1 LQLQDNKVY
10 AILCAVSEALQG
22 CLNLSKGVTLPMA
35 LFPKSI
41 DFFEQFDRALEN
53 LSRAANLLVDSF
65 NNFENLEK
73 FEKKAKAIYEFEQEG
88 DMLTHDIMKDLNK
101 TFLTPIDRED
111 IHALAS
117 RIDDVLDLIWAA
129 VDRMVVYKI
138 EKLTPEVI
146 SIAEDL
152 QMTADVLKKALRE
165 LRSKQYSHVM
175 EHCIEVNRLEN
186 RIDRKYRD
194 ALGKLV
200 NDHIADPVYII
211 KWKDIYQ
218 LFEDA
223 SDRAEDIANILEGIV
238 LKHA

>member
-1 LQLQDNKVY
+1 MGASRPDAR
-10 AILCAVSEALQG
+10 AIPQPVSGYSILTVLKERCDKA
-22 CLNLSKGVTLPMA
+22 MA
-35 LFPKSI
+35 LFPKKI

-53 LSRAANLLVDSF
+53 LSRAANLLVDTF
-65 NNFENLEK
+65 NNFEN

-138 EKLTPEVI
+138 EKPTPEAI

-152 QMTADVLKKALRE
+152 QMTSDILKKALRE
-165 LRSKQYSHVM
+165 LRAKQYSHVQ
-175 EHCIEVNRLEN
+175 EHCIEINRLEN
-186 RIDRKYRD
+186 RIDRKYLD

-200 NDHIADPVYII
+200 NDQHDPVFII
-211 KWKDIYQ
+211 KWKDIYE
-218 LFEDA
+218 LLEDA

>member
-1 LQLQDNKVY
+1 
-10 AILCAVSEALQG
+10 
-22 CLNLSKGVTLPMA
+22 MA
-35 LFPKSI
+35 LFPKKI

-53 LSRAANLLVDSF
+53 LSRAANLLVDTF
-65 NNFENLEK
+65 NNFEN
-73 FEKKAKAIYEFEQEG
+73 FEKRAKSIYEFEQEG

-138 EKLTPEVI
+138 EKPTPEAI

-152 QMTADVLKKALRE
+152 KMTADILKKALRE
-165 LRSKQYSHVM
+165 LRAKQYSHVQ
-175 EHCIEVNRLEN
+175 EHCIEINRLEN

-200 NDHIADPVYII
+200 NDQHDPVFII
-211 KWKDIYQ
+211 KWKDIYE
-218 LFEDA
+218 LLEDA

>member
-1 LQLQDNKVY
+1 MV
-10 AILCAVSEALQG
+10 
-22 CLNLSKGVTLPMA
+22 
-35 LFPKSI
+35 LFPKKI

-53 LSRAANLLVDSF
+53 VSRAANVLVDTL
-65 NNFENLEK
+65 NNFET
-73 FEKKAKAIYEFEQEG
+73 FEKKAKVIYEFEQEG

-117 RIDDVLDLIWAA
+117 RIDDVIDLMWAA
-129 VDRMVVYKI
+129 VDRMTVYKI
-138 EKLTPEVI
+138 DKPTPEVI

-152 QMTADVLKKALRE
+152 QMTADILKKALRE
-165 LRSKQYSHVM
+165 LRAKQYSRVQ
-175 EHCIEVNRLEN
+175 EHCIEINRLEN

-200 NDHIADPVYII
+200 NDNNDPVYII

-223 SDRAEDIANILEGIV
+223 SDRGEDIANILESIV
-238 LKHA
+238 LKNA

>member
-1 LQLQDNKVY
+1 
-10 AILCAVSEALQG
+10 
-22 CLNLSKGVTLPMA
+22 MA
-35 LFPKSI
+35 LFPKKI
-41 DFFEQFDRALEN
+41 DFFEMFDRALEN
-53 LSRAANLLVDSF
+53 VSRAANVLVDTL
-65 NNFENLEK
+65 NNFET
-73 FEKKAKAIYEFEQEG
+73 FEKKAKVIYEFEQEG

-117 RIDDVLDLIWAA
+117 RIDDVIDLMWAA
-129 VDRMVVYKI
+129 VDTMTVYRI
-138 EKLTPEVI
+138 EKPTPEVI

-152 QMTADVLKKALRE
+152 QMTTDILKKALRE
-165 LRSKQYSHVM
+165 LRSKQYFRVQ
-175 EHCIEVNRLEN
+175 EHCIEINRLEN

-200 NDHIADPVYII
+200 NDHNDPVYII

-223 SDRAEDIANILEGIV
+223 SDRAEDIANILESIV
-238 LKHA
+238 LKNA

>member
-1 LQLQDNKVY
+1 LQFAPRVCYFYVLFPRRFAKLIPKEIWY
-10 AILCAVSEALQG
+10 I
-22 CLNLSKGVTLPMA
+22 TMA
-35 LFPKSI
+35 LFPKKI
-41 DFFEQFDRALEN
+41 DFFEIFDRALDN
-53 LSRAANLLVDSF
+53 LAKTTNVLVDML
-65 NNFENLEK
+65 NNFET
-73 FEKKAKAIYEFEQEG
+73 FEKKAKAIYEFEQDG
-88 DMLTHDIMKDLNK
+88 DMLTHDIMKELNQ

-111 IHALAS
+111 IHALAA

-138 EKLTPEVI
+138 EKPTREVI

-152 QMTADVLKKALRE
+152 QMTADILKKALRE
-165 LRSKQYSHVM
+165 LRAKQYAHVQ
-175 EHCIEVNRLEN
+175 EHCIEINRLEN

-194 ALGKLV
+194 ALGSLL
-200 NDHIADPVYII
+200 NGQSDPVTII

-223 SDRAEDIANILEGIV
+223 SDRAEDIANVLEGIV

>member
-1 LQLQDNKVY
+1 MV
-10 AILCAVSEALQG
+10 
-22 CLNLSKGVTLPMA
+22 
-35 LFPKSI
+35 LFPSKT
-41 DFFEQFDRALEN
+41 DFFEMFDRALEN
-53 LSRAANLLVDSF
+53 LSRAANVLVDTF
-65 NNFENLEK
+65 NNFDH
-73 FEKKAKAIYEFEQEG
+73 FEKKAKAIYEYEQEG
-88 DMLTHDIMKDLNK
+88 DMITHEIMKELNK

-138 EKLTPEVI
+138 DKPTPEII

-152 QMTADVLKKALRE
+152 QMTTDILKKALRD
-165 LRSKQYSHVM
+165 LRSKQYSHVQ
-175 EHCIEVNRLEN
+175 EHCIEINRLEN

-194 ALGKLV
+194 ALGKLISDE
-200 NDHIADPVYII
+200 NHPVHII

-238 LKHA
+238 LKYA

>member
-1 LQLQDNKVY
+1 
-10 AILCAVSEALQG
+10 
-22 CLNLSKGVTLPMA
+22 MA
-35 LFPKSI
+35 LFPKKI

-53 LSRAANLLVDSF
+53 VSRAANVLVDTL
-65 NNFENLEK
+65 NNFET
-73 FEKKAKAIYEFEQEG
+73 FEKKAKVIYEFEQEG

-117 RIDDVLDLIWAA
+117 RIDDVIDLIWAA
-129 VDRMVVYKI
+129 VDRMTVYRI
-138 EKLTPEVI
+138 EKPTPEVI

-152 QMTADVLKKALRE
+152 QMTADILKKALRE
-165 LRSKQYSHVM
+165 LRAKQYSRVQ
-175 EHCIEVNRLEN
+175 EHSIETNRLEN

-200 NDHIADPVYII
+200 NDQSDPVYII

-223 SDRAEDIANILEGIV
+223 SDRAEDIANILESIG
-238 LKHA
+238 LKNA

>member
-1 LQLQDNKVY
+1 
-10 AILCAVSEALQG
+10 
-22 CLNLSKGVTLPMA
+22 MA
-35 LFPKSI
+35 LFPKKI

-53 LSRAANLLVDSF
+53 LSRTANVLVDTY
-65 NNFENLEK
+65 NNFSSFEN
-73 FEKKAKAIYEFEQEG
+73 FEKKAKVIYEFEQEG

-117 RIDDVLDLIWAA
+117 RIDDVVDLIWAA

-138 EKLTPEVI
+138 EKPTPEVI

-152 QMTADVLKKALRE
+152 QMTSDVLKKALRE
-165 LRSKQYSHVM
+165 LRAKQYSHVQ

-194 ALGKLV
+194 ALGRLV
-200 NDHIADPVYII
+200 NDRHDPVDII

-223 SDRAEDIANILEGIV
+223 ADRAEDIANILESIV

>member
-1 LQLQDNKVY
+1 
-10 AILCAVSEALQG
+10 
-22 CLNLSKGVTLPMA
+22 MA
-35 LFPKSI
+35 LFPKTV
-41 DFFEQFDRALEN
+41 DFFEQFDRALDN
-53 LSRAANLLVDSF
+53 LSRTANVLVDML
-65 NNFENLEK
+65 NNFDT

-138 EKLTPEVI
+138 DKPTPEVL

-152 QMTADVLKKALRE
+152 QMTADVLIKALRE
-165 LRSKQYSHVM
+165 LRAKQYTRVQ

-194 ALGKLV
+194 ALGRLV
-200 NDHIADPVYII
+200 NGDNDPVYII

-223 SDRAEDIANILEGIV
+223 SDRAEDIANILESIV
-238 LKHA
+238 LKNA